1 MVIQMNK
8 KGFIL
13 KLKEK
18 LNYDEEKCIKINE
31 ILEDTFLIGKKSKEK
46 MIGRFIE
53 EINVDE
59 EEANNIYETT
69 MNIIG
74 SGIKDKI
81 KHPFKDL
88 DKK

>member
-31 ILEDTFLIGKKSKEK
+31 ILEDTFLIGKKNKE
-46 MIGRFIE
+46 
-53 EINVDE
+53 ND
-59 EEANNIYETT
+59 
-69 MNIIG
+69 
-74 SGIKDKI
+74 
-81 KHPFKDL
+81 
-88 DKK
+88 

>member
-13 KLKEK
+13 KLREK

-46 MIGRFIE
+46 MIERFIE

-59 EEANNIYETT
+59 EEANNIYETA

>member
-46 MIGRFIE
+46 MIERFIE

-74 SGIKDKI
+74 NEIKNKI

>member
-18 LNYDEEKCIKINE
+18 LNYNEEKCIKINE
-31 ILEDTFLIGKKSKEK
+31 ILEDTFLIGKKNKEK
-46 MIGRFIE
+46 MIERFIE

-59 EEANNIYETT
+59 DEANNIYETT
-69 MNIIG
+69 MNIVC

-81 KHPFKDL
+81 KHPSKDL